1 MPVGDR
7 PLPLLALDIGTRKV
21 AGLLTVPGAKGLEI
35 QAVEWMEH
43 TTRAMY
49 DGQIHDVGAV
59 ADVVRQVV
67 DRLAAQT
74 GVPITEAAVAAAGR
88 SLRTATGTA
97 GRSFS
102 GLNSLTREDVLGLE
116 LEAVQNAQAAMASE
130 HALEEYHYVGHSVMG
145 QRLDGVAL
153 SKLEGQRGRQA
164 EVDVIATFLPRTV
177 VDSLEAVLDAVG
189 LKMRT
194 LTLEPIAALGVVVPP
209 SMRHLN
215 LVLVDIGAGTSDLAV
230 TRKGAVVAYDMVPVA
245 GDEITEALS
254 EAYLLDFPTG
264 ERVKRQISRRRQITL
279 QNILGQ
285 RQTVSREELTA
296 ALTPAVERLASLIA
310 DRVILLNGGPPQAV
324 LLVGGG
330 SLTPGLAEAL
340 ARALGMPADRVA
352 VRGRSAIGGVEGARA
367 LLKGPDAVTPIGIA
381 VSGWDRSS
389 LGFAIV
395 HVAGRTV
402 RLFQPR
408 NATAA
413 DALLAAGY
421 RMRDLYGPM
430 GQGLTITV
438 NGSLR
443 MVPGSAGTP
452 AHIRLNGA
460 DATLETPVHHGDRL
474 ELEPGLRGAP
484 GAATVAEVAPEA
496 LSCLRV
502 EVCGDKHVL
511 APRVLVNGRPAAP
524 EQPLKD
530 NDQVEVL
537 PVRTIHDVMLRLG
550 LRETSAK
557 PVCVTVNGQA
567 HAFPSAPLRLCRNG
581 CPASPDDAVEDG
593 DQITLEPDGS
603 GPIFADLLADL
614 PLVQVPPTDKC
625 RLVMRLNG
633 STADFTTPLRDGD
646 AAEVTWEEKRRDI
659 LGE

>member
-1 MPVGDR
+1 MLVGDR

-21 AGLLTVPGAKGLEI
+21 AGLLTLPSAKGLQI

-67 DRLAAQT
+67 ERLAAQA

-102 GLNSLTREDVLGLE
+102 GLNSLTREDVLELE

-130 HALEEYHYVGHSVMG
+130 QALEEFHYVGHSVMG
-145 QRLDGVAL
+145 LRLDGVAL
-153 SKLEGQRGRQA
+153 TKLEGQRGRQA

-189 LKMRT
+189 LRMHT

-209 SMRHLN
+209 TMRHLN

-230 TRKGAVVAYDMVPVA
+230 TRKGTVVAYDMVPVA

-264 ERVKRQISRRRQITL
+264 ERVKRQIGRRRQIAL

-285 RQTVSREELTA
+285 RQTVSREELVA
-296 ALTPAVERLASLIA
+296 ALAPAVEHLAGQIA
-310 DRVILLNGGPPQAV
+310 QRVLRLNGGPPQAV

-330 SLTPGLAEAL
+330 SLTPGLPEAL

-352 VRGRSAIGGVEGARA
+352 VRGRSAISGVEGART

-381 VSGWDRSS
+381 VSAWDRST
-389 LGFAIV
+389 LGFATV
-395 HVAGRTV
+395 QVDGRTV

-408 NATAA
+408 GATAA

-443 MVPGSAGTP
+443 MVPGSSGTP
-452 AHIRLNGA
+452 ARIRLNGV
-460 DATLETPVHHGDRL
+460 DATLETPVRHGDRL
-474 ELEPGLRGAP
+474 EVEPGRRGAP

-496 LSCLRV
+496 LACLQV
-502 EVCGDKHVL
+502 AVCGDVHVL

-524 EQPLKD
+524 EQPLQD
-530 NDQVEVL
+530 NDRVEVL
-537 PVRTIHDVMLRLG
+537 PVRTLRDVMQRLG
-550 LRETSAK
+550 LPEAPAN
-557 PVCVTVNGQA
+557 PVHVTVNGEV
-567 HAFPSAPLRLCRNG
+567 HSFPPAPVRLCRNG
-581 CPASPDDAVEDG
+581 RPASPEDPVEDG
-593 DQITLEPDGS
+593 DQITFEPESG
-603 GPIFADLLADL
+603 GPIFADLLAIL
-614 PLVQVPPTDKC
+614 PLVQVPPTDKS

-633 STADFTTPLRDGD
+633 ANADFTTPLRDGD
-646 AAEVTWEEKRRDI
+646 VAEVAWEQKRRDN
-659 LGE
+659 LER